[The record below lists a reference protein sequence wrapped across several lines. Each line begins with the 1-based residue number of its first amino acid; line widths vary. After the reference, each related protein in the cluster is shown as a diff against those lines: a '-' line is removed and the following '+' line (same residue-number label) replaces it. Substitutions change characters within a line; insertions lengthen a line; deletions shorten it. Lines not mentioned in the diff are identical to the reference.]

1 MKNLNVYG
9 EEFIEK
15 VKAEGKWEDVTD
27 YYQVD
32 SVSVT
37 QSQTNFLINL
47 CVVTHTEWIYIYN
60 KKKYKLDLYNEMDCN
75 EIFTIPCSST
85 DTKKKEL
92 VENFVEDMYSNIFN
106 YDIKDITE
114 NEYNNSRDMT
124 REEIKTK
131 IINSII

>member
-75 EIFTIPCSST
+75 EIFTIPCSSKK
-85 DTKKKEL
+85 TKKKEL

-114 NEYNNSRDMT
+114 NEYNNSRDLT

>member
-47 CVVTHTEWIYIYN
+47 CVLNHTEWIYRYN
-60 KKKYKLDLYNEMDCN
+60 NAKYKLDVYNEMDCN
-75 EIFTIPCSST
+75 EIFTIPISDT
-85 DTKKKEL
+85 DAKKKEL
-92 VENFVEDMYSNIFN
+92 IENFVKNMYSNIFC
-106 YDIKDITE
+106 YDIKEITE
-114 NEYNNSRDMT
+114 NEYNQSSDISK
-124 REEIKTK
+124 EEIKNRLK
-131 IINSII
+131 KAII

>member
-1 MKNLNVYG
+1 MKKLNSYG
-9 EEFIEK
+9 DEFIEK

-32 SVSVT
+32 NISIT

-47 CVVTHTEWIYIYN
+47 CVVTHTEWIYRYN
-60 KKKYKLDLYNEMDCN
+60 NAKYILDLYNEIDCN
-75 EIFTIPCSST
+75 EIFTIPISDT
-85 DTKKKEL
+85 DAKKKEL
-92 VENFVEDMYSNIFN
+92 IENFVEDMYSNVFN
-106 YDIKDITE
+106 YEIKDITE
-114 NEYNNSRDMT
+114 NEYNNSRDMP